1 MNSMSKTTL
10 PWADEVRKR
19 HDSLIALRRDFHK
32 HAELSFEETRTAEV
46 IAQRLHSAGL
56 EVRTGIAKTGVVG
69 VLRGDKPGHTVAWRA
84 DIDAL
89 PLDEIPDLPFRSVNA
104 GAMHACGHDGHA
116 AVAVTLAEM
125 LAARRSQLPGTAV
138 FLFQPAEEVF
148 GGAKL
153 MIEAGV
159 LDDPP
164 VDKVY
169 GLHLTTLLP
178 AGAVAVRPGPTM
190 ASSDFFD
197 IEVRGKGG
205 HGAYPHLSVDPIT
218 AASHILIGMQDLVS
232 REVAAHEPAVM
243 TVGEIKGGSKHNI
256 IPETAIMR
264 GSIRTF
270 QQAVRDQV
278 VERLG
283 SFASRIA
290 QAYRAEARM
299 RLVGDCCPAVV
310 NPEGEAAFIRGCA
323 LEEVGAEHV
332 PEVPPVMGSDDM
344 ALFLEARPGCYFW
357 VGVAPDDKQAMPH
370 HHAAFELNEAGL
382 PVGLRMALD
391 ALLKSLAA

>member
-1 MNSMSKTTL
+1 MSKTTL
-10 PWADEVRKR
+10 AWADEIRKR
-19 HDSLIALRRDFHK
+19 HESLIALRRDFHK

-125 LAARRSQLPGTAV
+125 LAGRRSQLPGTAV

-310 NPEGEAAFIRGCA
+310 NPEDEAAFIRGCA

-332 PEVPPVMGSDDM
+332 AEVPPVMGSDDM

-370 HHAAFELNEAGL
+370 HHPGFELNEAGL
-382 PVGLRMALD
+382 PVGLRMGLA